1 MAFVKILSGNQK
13 GKKIEIDRDRIVIG
27 RAPENV
33 VVIDDPSVSAKH
45 CSILRDGRKFTLR
58 DLDSTNGTLLNN
70 VKISENR
77 LGPKDVFQAGAIK
90 ILFDG
95 DDIDTADD
103 TGITPPT
110 DTHSTVSIATTDT
123 ATFSAPAFG
132 AKEGKKRTWLILI
145 VVISLL
151 ALGALGWFF
160 YTLFLQG

>member
-13 GKKIEIDRDRIVIG
+13 GKRIEVDRDRIVIG

-70 VKISENR
+70 VKISENH
-77 LGPKDVFQAGAIK
+77 LAPKDVIQAGAIK

-95 DDIDTADD
+95 DDIDAADEV
-103 TGITPPT
+103 GFTPPT
-110 DTHSTVSIATTDT
+110 DTHTTVAIATS
-123 ATFSAPAFG
+123 ASGGFSSPTFG
-132 AKEGKKRTWLILI
+132 AKQGKKFTG
-145 VVISLL
+145 VIIISIIGVL
-151 ALGALGWFF
+151 ALGALAYFVFILFF
-160 YTLFLQG
+160 KA